1 MALTIVASL
10 GARTGRQADGT
21 VYGIAFYNLENLF
34 DTINSNSKFDL
45 EFSPQGS
52 RQWNSGKYRLKVNNH
67 VLPVLRKILKY

>member
-34 DTINSNSKFDL
+34 DTINSNGKSTI
-45 EFSPQGS
+45 SPT
-52 RQWNSGKYRLKVNNH
+52 
-67 VLPVLRKILKY
+67 P